1 MRVLKWSMVMCTLL
15 LTGCWSSVEV
25 NDRAFITAMYVDKA
39 TNGEMELTLS
49 FPLTNRLVTS
59 SVSGT
64 GTSGNPYAQFSSTG
78 KTITEA
84 AHKIQV
90 NLPRQLS
97 WGHTRI
103 VVVSEEMAKE
113 GIGDILEFVVR
124 EPKLNINN
132 AVLVAPGKAKD
143 IENLV
148 AALEQ
153 FPSEIVRRFTQE
165 KVTLYT
171 TPKDFLETEN
181 GDMIVGLLTKK
192 KKKMLSEKG
201 KKVLF
206 VGTGGM
212 ALFHNYKMVGKLSS
226 KKGQGALWLRNSI
239 GTAGTVVTIQ
249 SPTDKKEISLLVL
262 QANTKIRPSK
272 KEPFTFD
279 VYVTAEDDISE
290 SYSNIDLSN
299 AKNIY
304 QLEQLAEKEIKD
316 RINDAI
322 KASKEMKADVFQFGA
337 YLSWNKPKIWK
348 KVKEDWPTVYHDKVK
363 INIQVDL
370 HIKRPGS
377 ENNPIWIKEIN
388 S

>member
-1 MRVLKWSMVMCTLL
+1 MSTLL
-15 LTGCWSSVEV
+15 LTGCWSRVEI
-25 NDRAFITAMYVDKA
+25 NDYAFVVAMYVDKA
-39 TNGEMELTLS
+39 ANGQMEVTLS
-49 FPLTNRLVTS
+49 FPLPNRLVP
-59 SVSGT
+59 GT
-64 GTSGNPYAQFSSTG
+64 AGGSATPGNPYALISRTG

-84 AHKIQV
+84 YQKMQV
-90 NLPRQLS
+90 DLPRKIS

-103 VVVSEEMAKE
+103 IVISEEMAKQ
-113 GIGDILEFVVR
+113 GIGNILEFIVR

-132 AVLVAPGKAKD
+132 AVLVAPGKAKE

-148 AALEQ
+148 PAFER
-153 FPSEIVRRFTQE
+153 FPSEIVREFTQE

-181 GDMIVGLLTKK
+181 GDMIVGLLTKEK
-192 KKKMLSEKG
+192 KKLISEQG
-201 KKVLF
+201 KEALE

-212 ALFHNYKMVGKLSS
+212 ALFHNNKMVGTLGPKE
-226 KKGQGALWLRNSI
+226 GRGALWLRNSI
-239 GTAGTVVTIQ
+239 KRATVSIT
-249 SPTDKKEISLLVL
+249 SPTDKKQISLLIL
-262 QANTKIRPSK
+262 MSTTKIRPSK

-290 SYSNIDLSN
+290 SYSNIDLTN

-304 QLEQLAEKEIKD
+304 QLEQIAEKEIKD
-316 RINDAI
+316 RIEEAF

-337 YLSWNKPKIWK
+337 YLSWYKPKIWK
-348 KVKEDWPTVYHDKVK
+348 KVKEDWPTVYHDKAK
-363 INIQVDL
+363 LHIHVDL
-370 HIKRPGS
+370 HIKRLGA